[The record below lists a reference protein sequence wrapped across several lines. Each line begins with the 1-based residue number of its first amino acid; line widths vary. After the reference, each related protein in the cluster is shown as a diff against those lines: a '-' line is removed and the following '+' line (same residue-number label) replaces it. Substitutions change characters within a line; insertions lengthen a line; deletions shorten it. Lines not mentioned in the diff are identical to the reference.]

1 MKRGNRYPT
10 RADNG
15 PGGRIAIRA
24 ELKHDKVVEPIS
36 PRSALPERGAMTIVT
51 KLETSLTQPQGMR
64 VPARPS
70 EMNAE
75 WLSACLRYAGALGA
89 SDRVAGFELERIGH
103 GRGFAGQIARVA
115 LRYEPVGVNAP
126 ATLIAKFASDHAGTQ
141 ELMRSVDGYAREVR
155 FYRELAPEIGLAT
168 PRCYF
173 AHYDPAAHE
182 CCLLLEDLAPAES
195 IDGGEGYSF
204 EQAQQ
209 VLEQLAAMH
218 ARHWNRVEHLDWL
231 QLDAA
236 QFANLRAGFM
246 KGLPGLV
253 ERYRKKY
260 PTLVRVAQQFVPF
273 FSGDEVLAQARRPPL
288 TLAHNDI
295 HFDNI
300 FLPSTRGGR
309 FAIIDWQSVAVSRLG
324 TNDVARLLCM
334 GMRPE
339 QRRRHERALLRHYHR
354 ALCAHGVRDYPL
366 RSLRL
371 RYRAEL
377 IAIVVVTV
385 LVLDGVDF
393 TEDAVATFAG
403 RADAALADARASSL
417 LTVLGA
423 VLRVRRWFRRWFRR
437 GAGSAE

>member
-1 MKRGNRYPT
+1 M
-10 RADNG
+10 
-15 PGGRIAIRA
+15 AI
-24 ELKHDKVVEPIS
+24 D
-36 PRSALPERGAMTIVT
+36 TN
-51 KLETSLTQPQGMR
+51 LETSMPSPRGMR

-70 EMNAE
+70 ELNAE
-75 WLSACLRYAGALGA
+75 WLSACLRHAGVLGA
-89 SDRVAGFELERIGH
+89 NCRVAGFEPERIGQ

-115 LRYEPVGVNAP
+115 LRYEPAGVNAP
-126 ATLIAKFASDHAGTQ
+126 ATLIAKFASDHAGTR
-141 ELMRSVDGYAREVR
+141 EMMRSIDGYAREVR
-155 FYRELAPEIGLAT
+155 FYRELAPEIGLGT

-195 IDGGEGYSF
+195 IDHDQGYSL

-231 QLDAA
+231 QMDAA
-236 QFANLRAGFM
+236 LFANLRAGFM

-253 ERYRKKY
+253 EGYRTQY

-273 FSGDEVLAQARRPPL
+273 FSGDEILAQARRPPL
-288 TLAHNDI
+288 TLAHGDI
-295 HFDNI
+295 HMDNI

-309 FAIIDWQSVAVSRLG
+309 FAIIDWQSVAVSRFG
-324 TNDVARLLCM
+324 TYDVARLLCV

-339 QRRRHERALLRHYHR
+339 QRRRHERALLRYYHR

-366 RSLRL
+366 RGLRL

-377 IAIVVVTV
+377 VAIVLVAV

-393 TEDAVATFAG
+393 TEDEASKYVG
-403 RADAALADARASSL
+403 RVDAALADAHASRL
-417 LTVLGA
+417 LTVLGV
-423 VLRVRRWFRRWFRR
+423 VLRVRRWFRRWFLR
-437 GAGSAE
+437 A

>member
-1 MKRGNRYPT
+1 MAN
-10 RADNG
+10 
-15 PGGRIAIRA
+15 
-24 ELKHDKVVEPIS
+24 VS
-36 PRSALPERGAMTIVT
+36 
-51 KLETSLTQPQGMR
+51 KLETSPSPPQGMR

-70 EMNAE
+70 ELNVE
-75 WLSACLRYAGALGA
+75 WLSACLRHAGVLGP
-89 SDRVAGFELERIGH
+89 SDRVAGFELERIGQ

-115 LRYEPVGVNAP
+115 PRYEPAGVNAP
-126 ATLIAKFASDHAGTQ
+126 ASLIAKFASDHAGTR
-141 ELMRSVDGYAREVR
+141 EMMRSVDGYAREVR
-155 FYRELAPEIGLAT
+155 FYRALAPEIGVGT

-195 IDGGEGYSF
+195 VDGAQGYSL

-218 ARHWNRVEHLDWL
+218 ARHWNRVDQLGWL
-231 QLDAA
+231 QMDAA
-236 QFANLRAGFM
+236 LFANFRAGFM

-253 ERYRKKY
+253 ERYRTQY

-273 FSGDEVLAQARRPPL
+273 FSGDEVLAQTRRPPL
-288 TLAHNDI
+288 TLSHNDI
-295 HFDNI
+295 HVDNI
-300 FLPSTRGGR
+300 FLPSQHGGR
-309 FAIIDWQSVAVSRLG
+309 FAIIDWQSVAVSRFG

-354 ALCAHGVRDYPL
+354 ALCAHGVRGYSL

-377 IAIVVVTV
+377 VAIVLVTV

-393 TEDAVATFAG
+393 SEDEAAERAG
-403 RADAALADARASSL
+403 RVDAALADARASRL
-417 LTVLGA
+417 LSVLGV
-423 VLRVRRWFRRWFRR
+423 VLGVRRWFRRWFRR
-437 GAGSAE
+437 A